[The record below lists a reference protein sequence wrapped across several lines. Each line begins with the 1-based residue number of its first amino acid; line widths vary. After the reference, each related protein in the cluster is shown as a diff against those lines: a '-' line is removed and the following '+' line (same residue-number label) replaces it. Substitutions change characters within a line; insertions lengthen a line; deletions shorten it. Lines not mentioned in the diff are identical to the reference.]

1 MYQKCNNEPFAH
13 TDSAFRLAYA
23 IIMLNMDQH
32 NYNAKRLNI
41 PMTAEDFM
49 KNLRGLNGNADF
61 NQEML
66 NNIFNG
72 IK

>member
-1 MYQKCNNEPFAH
+1 
-13 TDSAFRLAYA
+13 
-23 IIMLNMDQH
+23 MLNMDQH

-49 KNLRGLNGNADF
+49 KNLRGLNGGGDF
-61 NQEML
+61 DSDML
-66 NNIFNG
+66 LSVYNS

>member
-1 MYQKCNNEPFAH
+1 MNGKPFAD
-13 TDSAFRLAYA
+13 TDAAFSLAYA

-41 PMTAEDFM
+41 PMTAEDFT
-49 KNLRGLNGNADF
+49 KNLRGVNGKGDFDQDMLVEVFNA
-61 NQEML
+61 
-66 NNIFNG
+66 

>member
-1 MYQKCNNEPFAH
+1 
-13 TDSAFRLAYA
+13 
-23 IIMLNMDQH
+23 MLNMDQH

-41 PMTAEDFM
+41 PMTVDDFM

-61 NQEML
+61 DQTML
-66 NNIFNG
+66 ADIYNG

>member
-1 MYQKCNNEPFAH
+1 
-13 TDSAFRLAYA
+13 
-23 IIMLNMDQH
+23 MLNMDQH

-41 PMTAEDFM
+41 PMTAEDFV

-61 NQEML
+61 DQEML
-66 NNIFNG
+66 HGIFNG

>member
-1 MYQKCNNEPFAH
+1 
-13 TDSAFRLAYA
+13 
-23 IIMLNMDQH
+23 MLNMDQH

-49 KNLRGLNGNADF
+49 KNLRGLNGTADF
-61 NQEML
+61 DQQML
-66 NNIFNG
+66 AEIYNG

>member
-1 MYQKCNNEPFAH
+1 
-13 TDSAFRLAYA
+13 
-23 IIMLNMDQH
+23 MLNMDQH

-41 PMTAEDFM
+41 PMTAEDFQ

-61 NQEML
+61 DPDML
-66 NNIFNG
+66 LAVFNG

>member
-1 MYQKCNNEPFAH
+1 
-13 TDSAFRLAYA
+13 
-23 IIMLNMDQH
+23 MLNMDQH

-41 PMTAEDFM
+41 PMTVADFQ

-61 NQEML
+61 DQEML
-66 NNIFNG
+66 LQVFNA

>member
-1 MYQKCNNEPFAH
+1 
-13 TDSAFRLAYA
+13 
-23 IIMLNMDQH
+23 MLNMDQH

-61 NQEML
+61 DQDML